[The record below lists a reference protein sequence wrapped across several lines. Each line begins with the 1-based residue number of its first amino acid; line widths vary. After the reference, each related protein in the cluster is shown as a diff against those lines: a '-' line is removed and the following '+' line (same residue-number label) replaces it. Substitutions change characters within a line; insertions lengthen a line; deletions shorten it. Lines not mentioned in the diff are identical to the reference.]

1 MLSALLSAVCRH
13 VRSLPRAVTVTVTVT
28 VTVIVVCV
36 KCVLFEYVVEWL
48 SG

>member
-13 VRSLPRAVTVTVTVT
+13 VRSLPRALTVT

>member
-1 MLSALLSAVCRH
+1 VLSALLSAVCRH
-13 VRSLPRAVTVTVTVT
+13 VRSLPRAVTVTVT